1 MWKVSTL
8 GLEIWYYFDA
18 TNPPTHKH
26 TRTQTPLNFLSAIV
40 LLFCPCVSLCLHIG
54 RPLSFFS
61 FYYFYF
67 YSFFFC
73 AGFSPFCF
81 SGARTIIHTLTDRCA
96 HKHWGTLIL
105 MQSQSA
111 ISSVCPSPSRVR
123 LAPVQPKLWAV
134 FVWASLTTLVVLG
147 STLPA
152 ENNWW
157 FSQLKTTL
165 RSPFFHL
172 TLSLEE
178 KGAFHHVYLAMRLAL
193 FLFFFL
199 FLYF

>member
-26 TRTQTPLNFLSAIV
+26 TCTQTPLNFISAIV
-40 LLFCPCVSLCLHIG
+40 LLFCPFVSLCLHIG
-54 RPLSFFS
+54 RHLSFFS
-61 FYYFYF
+61 SIISISIHS
-67 YSFFFC
+67 SF
-73 AGFSPFCF
+73 ALVSLL
-81 SGARTIIHTLTDRCA
+81 SGARAIIHTLTDRCA
-96 HKHWGTLIL
+96 HKHLGTLIL

-152 ENNWW
+152 ENN
-157 FSQLKTTL
+157 
-165 RSPFFHL
+165 
-172 TLSLEE
+172 
-178 KGAFHHVYLAMRLAL
+178 
-193 FLFFFL
+193 
-199 FLYF
+199 